1 MRTPLHNHLTACVEL
16 KRPRDVR
23 PAMALDLAC
32 HAWRER
38 LGREVEAAVDVL
50 RLIRWDRSPTAK
62 AVGRRLRTYLVQVFL
77 LSLPSQRSPEGHL
90 AWLSKPCPAMDRE
103 ERAQHLL
110 AFSKWVPN
118 QKKKRVRPA
127 RQQPATSTPEER
139 RVAFDFVSAAMDEVR
154 TTWQIIISSK
164 FIYMT

>member
-1 MRTPLHNHLTACVEL
+1 MPLHNCPTTSIGL

-38 LGREVEAAVDVL
+38 VGREVEAAVDVL
-50 RLIRWDRSPTAK
+50 RVIRWDRSATAK

-77 LSLPSQRSPEGHL
+77 LSLPAQRSPEGYL

-110 AFSKWVPN
+110 AFSKWLPN
-118 QKKKRVRPA
+118 QKKKRMRPA
-127 RQQPATSTPEER
+127 RKQPATSTPEER
-139 RVAFDFVSAAMDEVR
+139 RAAFDFVSAAMDKVR
-154 TTWQIIISSK
+154 T
-164 FIYMT
+164 M

>member
-1 MRTPLHNHLTACVEL
+1 MRTPRQCYRTASVGL
-16 KRPRDVR
+16 QRRRDVR

-38 LGREVEAAVDVL
+38 VGREVEAAVDVL
-50 RLIRWDRSPTAK
+50 RLIRWDRSATAK
-62 AVGRRLRTYLVQVFL
+62 AVGRRLRTYLVQVLL
-77 LSLPSQRSPEGHL
+77 LSLPSQRSPEGYL

-118 QKKKRVRPA
+118 PKKKRVRPA
-127 RQQPATSTPEER
+127 RQQAATSTPEQR
-139 RVAFDFVSAAMDEVR
+139 RAAFALVSAAMDEVR
-154 TTWQIIISSK
+154 QMW
-164 FIYMT
+164 

>member
-1 MRTPLHNHLTACVEL
+1 MA
-16 KRPRDVR
+16 
-23 PAMALDLAC
+23 ALDVAC
-32 HAWRER
+32 RAWRECV
-38 LGREVEAAVDVL
+38 GNEVNTAVDVL
-50 RLIRWDRSPTAK
+50 RVIRCDRSATAK

-77 LSLPSQRSPEGHL
+77 LSLPAQRSTENYL

-118 QKKKRVRPA
+118 QKKKSVRPA

-139 RVAFDFVSAAMDEVR
+139 RAAFDFVSATMDKVR
-154 TTWQIIISSK
+154 T
-164 FIYMT
+164 M

>member
-1 MRTPLHNHLTACVEL
+1 MRTPLHNHLTACVGL

-38 LGREVEAAVDVL
+38 VGREVEAAVDVL
-50 RLIRWDRSPTAK
+50 RLIRWDRSATAK

-77 LSLPSQRSPEGHL
+77 LSLPAQRSPEGYL
-90 AWLSKPCPAMDRE
+90 AWLSKPCPAMDRD

-118 QKKKRVRPA
+118 QKKRGCGQHVKNLQHLRRRSDA
-127 RQQPATSTPEER
+127 LHSTSSLPPWINCGYC
-139 RVAFDFVSAAMDEVR
+139 D
-154 TTWQIIISSK
+154 K
-164 FIYMT
+164 

>member
-1 MRTPLHNHLTACVEL
+1 MRTPLHNHLTACVGL

-38 LGREVEAAVDVL
+38 VGREVEAAVDVL
-50 RLIRWDRSPTAK
+50 RLIRWDGSATAK

-77 LSLPSQRSPEGHL
+77 LSLPAQRSPESYL
-90 AWLSKPCPAMDRE
+90 AWMSKPCPAMDRE
-103 ERAQHLL
+103 ERAQNLL

-118 QKKKRVRPA
+118 RKKKRMRPT

-139 RVAFDFVSAAMDEVR
+139 RAAFDFVSAAMDEVR
-154 TTWQIIISSK
+154 T
-164 FIYMT
+164 M

>member
-1 MRTPLHNHLTACVEL
+1 MRTPLHNHLTACVGL
-16 KRPRDVR
+16 KTSRRKSCNGFGYCLSCLAGAHGQRSRSSSGRAACDPLGSQRDGQS
-23 PAMALDLAC
+23 
-32 HAWRER
+32 
-38 LGREVEAAVDVL
+38 GREAPSDLLGASL
-50 RLIRWDRSPTAK
+50 LA
-62 AVGRRLRTYLVQVFL
+62 
-77 LSLPSQRSPEGHL
+77 LSLPAQRSPEGYL

-139 RVAFDFVSAAMDEVR
+139 RAAFDFVSAAMDKVR
-154 TTWQIIISSK
+154 T
-164 FIYMT
+164 M

>member
-1 MRTPLHNHLTACVEL
+1 MPLDNYPTTSIGL
-16 KRPRDVR
+16 KRRGDVR

-38 LGREVEAAVDVL
+38 VGSEVEAAVDVL
-50 RLIRWDRSPTAK
+50 RLIRWDRSATAK

-77 LSLPSQRSPEGHL
+77 LSLPAQRSPEGYL
-90 AWLSKPCPAMDRE
+90 AWLSKPCPAMDRD

-118 QKKKRVRPA
+118 QKKKRMRHVNNLQHLR
-127 RQQPATSTPEER
+127 RRSDVLHSTSSLPRWIRCGQCNT
-139 RVAFDFVSAAMDEVR
+139 
-154 TTWQIIISSK
+154 
-164 FIYMT
+164 

>member
-1 MRTPLHNHLTACVEL
+1 MPLHNYPTTSIGL
-16 KRPRDVR
+16 KRRRGVR
-23 PAMALDLAC
+23 AAMALDLAC

-38 LGREVEAAVDVL
+38 MGREVEAAVDVL
-50 RLIRWDRSPTAK
+50 RVILWDRSATAK

-77 LSLPSQRSPEGHL
+77 LSLPAQRSPEGYL
-90 AWLSKPCPAMDRE
+90 AWLSNPCPAMDRE

-139 RVAFDFVSAAMDEVR
+139 RAAFDFVSAAMDKVR
-154 TTWQIIISSK
+154 A
-164 FIYMT
+164 M

>member
-1 MRTPLHNHLTACVEL
+1 MRTPLHNHLTACVGL

-38 LGREVEAAVDVL
+38 VGREVEAAVDVL
-50 RLIRWDRSPTAK
+50 RVIRWDRSATAK

-77 LSLPSQRSPEGHL
+77 LSLPAQRSPEGYL
-90 AWLSKPCPAMDRE
+90 AWLSKPCPAMDRD

-110 AFSKWVPN
+110 AFFPSGCRT
-118 QKKKRVRPA
+118 KRKRGCGQHVNNLQHLRRRSDA
-127 RQQPATSTPEER
+127 LHSTSSLPPWIR
-139 RVAFDFVSAAMDEVR
+139 CGQCD
-154 TTWQIIISSK
+154 K
-164 FIYMT
+164 